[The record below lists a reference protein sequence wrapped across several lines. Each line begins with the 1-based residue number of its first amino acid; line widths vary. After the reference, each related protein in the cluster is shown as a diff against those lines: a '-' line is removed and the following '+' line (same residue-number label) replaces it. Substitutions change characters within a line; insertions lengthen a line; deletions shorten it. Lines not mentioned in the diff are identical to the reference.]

1 MRSDLNDIVQAKII
15 DNTTEQI
22 SPGDLRDVLAEFTAE
37 QMNIDDD
44 FQLCGLRAMTAR
56 PYKVGE
62 SFTFNGVIY
71 EVVTAHTAGT
81 TPDMTK
87 VVKVIETVAGGIVDW
102 VAGPVE
108 QGKVYN
114 YNGVIIRRD
123 GADFTSA
130 NPATES
136 GWKFLQNEM
145 ATASVVSSILTFD
158 CKKSNDTSFFASF
171 NTNNNT
177 LVISNCPEGGKVAVT
192 INNASTTDKTLK
204 LDANYFWGDSNNRV
218 VITEILLIPGINTF
232 LFIRNK
238 NVIIPSFAVFGTKII
253 AQNTANNEAYNLT
266 TWQGDTEDA
275 PTRSAL
281 SLKFEDDKTFY
292 LNEIAQVREGLAPKT
307 PVDVTVETDLDL
319 NSTHTILQGVSI
331 NLGSRVALVGQS
343 LSSENGIYVAD
354 ISGNLTRADDMNA
367 AAEFL
372 RAYFYTE
379 AGTNAGKRYVVT
391 QAPAIVDTDDVI
403 IIYQNANV
411 IPNATETVVG
421 AVELADSSEV
431 DATIALST
439 EPSTATNKVLN
450 LKQLWRFLEYLKT
463 LFYTKLQIEANYV
476 DLLFDKTVKFADNGG
491 SGNNFAIGGYTELP
505 YMFLISF
512 SPTIAGYRPS
522 GASTLTIAGQ
532 TLPLTRQGGASLQL
546 GDVTGGLYLC
556 LRSPFTDAYHLVGVG
571 IAGSGGGG
579 GGGTWGSIT
588 GTLSDQADLQTA
600 LTVAE
605 TNAKAYADS
614 LVVGLLDDRGN
625 YNPSTNSNQYPT
637 TGGSGT
643 AAAIKKG
650 DLWTINGLGT
660 GISVA
665 IGGAFVSDGDVVR
678 ALVDAPAQTDANWVI
693 TENNIGYV
701 PENANNKTSTIL
713 GNETSTSLYATIK
726 GIVDYFTGARIKT
739 LLGIS
744 TLTGSN
750 TGDQVFEYANLA
762 AFPATGVAST
772 IYIAI
777 DTGLMCRWSG
787 STYVAVGG
795 GSLPSTVGN
804 RFIINKTASWS
815 ITQTEVNSTISG
827 GYSGITYVYNS
838 TTAGTFTV
846 PFLTVPLGFTIRV
859 HVINTGMVTVVANFT
874 TVNSRDN
881 LLKSVAQHSAFELEY
896 INTNV
901 YQLAGDLV

>member
-22 SPGDLRDVLAEFTAE
+22 SPADLRDVLAEFTAE
-37 QMNIDDD
+37 QMNLDDD
-44 FQLCGLRAMTAR
+44 FQLYGLRAMTAR

-62 SFTFNGVIY
+62 SFTFDGVIY
-71 EVVTAHTAGT
+71 EVVTAHTAST
-81 TPDMTK
+81 TPDTTK

-102 VAGPVE
+102 VAGAVE

-123 GADFTSA
+123 GADITSA
-130 NPATES
+130 NPSTES

-145 ATASVVSSILTFD
+145 ATASVVASILTFD
-158 CKKSNDTSFFASF
+158 CKKNNDASFFASF
-171 NTNNNT
+171 TTNNNT
-177 LVISNCPEGGKVAVT
+177 LVVSNCPEGGKVAVT

-204 LDANYFWGDSNNRV
+204 LDPDFLWGDSNNRV
-218 VITEILLIPGINTF
+218 VITEIVLMPGINTF

-238 NVIIPSFAVFGTKII
+238 NYIIASFSVFGTKII
-253 AQNTANNEAYNLT
+253 SQNTANNEAYNLT
-266 TWQGDTEDA
+266 TWQGDTEEA

-307 PVDVTVETDLDL
+307 PVDVTLETNIDLSITYTTIDGETVEDGFRVGLAGQDLFK
-319 NSTHTILQGVSI
+319 
-331 NLGSRVALVGQS
+331 
-343 LSSENGIYVAD
+343 ENGIYVSD
-354 ISGNLTRADDMNA
+354 ISGNLTRADDMNS

-439 EPSTATNKVLN
+439 EPTTATNKVLN
-450 LKQLWRFLEYLKT
+450 LKQLWRFLEYLNT
-463 LFYTKLQIEANYV
+463 LFLTRTAALTSYEFKNRTSSRTTNFELGTPAIGNQVIRNVGSADISVFTNYTGCKINGQINKSV
-476 DLLFDKTVKFADNGG
+476 TVKPGQFATIK
-491 SGNNFAIGGYTELP
+491 AID
-505 YMFLISF
+505 
-512 SPTIAGYRPS
+512 
-522 GASTLTIAGQ
+522 AST
-532 TLPLTRQGGASLQL
+532 P
-546 GDVTGGLYLC
+546 DNYFVFVTDEV
-556 LRSPFTDAYHLVGVG
+556 PAVG
-571 IAGSGGGG
+571 GGGG

-588 GTLSDQADLQTA
+588 GTLSSQSDLQSA
-600 LTVAE
+600 LTAAE
-605 TNAKAYADS
+605 TNAKAYADG

-637 TGGSGT
+637 SGGSGT
-643 AAAIKKG
+643 AGAIKKG
-650 DLWTINGLGT
+650 DLWTINGLGS
-660 GISVA
+660 GVSVS

-678 ALVDAPAQTDANWVI
+678 ALVDTPAQTNANWVI

-713 GNETSTSLYATIK
+713 GNETSTSLYVTIK
-726 GIVDYFTGARIKT
+726 GIVDYFTGTRIRT
-739 LLGIS
+739 LLEIS
-744 TLTGSN
+744 TLSGTN
-750 TGDQVFEYANLA
+750 TGDQVFEFANLA
-762 AFPATGVAST
+762 TFPVTGATGT

-777 DTGLMCRWSG
+777 DTGLMYRWSG
-787 STYVAVGG
+787 SAYVSIGG

-804 RFIINKTASWS
+804 RFVINKTASWS
-815 ITQTEVNSTISG
+815 ITQTEVNDTIAG

-838 TTAGTFTV
+838 TTAGNFTV
-846 PFLTVPLGFTIRV
+846 PVLTVPLGFTIRV
-859 HVINTGMVTVVANFT
+859 HVINTGMVTVVASST

-881 LLKSVAQHSAFELEY
+881 LLRSVAQHSAFELEY
-896 INTNV
+896 IATNI